1 MPIQV
6 SFSHPE
12 ETDLVFLYVHKQMAA
27 FARDGVNPPTYEVL
41 VGEKEI
47 IVELTSP
54 DEAASAQQGDG
65 EESA

>member
-6 SFSHPE
+6 SFNHPE
-12 ETDLVFLYVHKQMAA
+12 ETDLVFLYVHKQMQA
-27 FARDGVNPPTYEVL
+27 FDRDGTVRPHYQLL
-41 VGEKEI
+41 VGDKEI

-54 DEAASAQQGDG
+54 DEAASATGNG